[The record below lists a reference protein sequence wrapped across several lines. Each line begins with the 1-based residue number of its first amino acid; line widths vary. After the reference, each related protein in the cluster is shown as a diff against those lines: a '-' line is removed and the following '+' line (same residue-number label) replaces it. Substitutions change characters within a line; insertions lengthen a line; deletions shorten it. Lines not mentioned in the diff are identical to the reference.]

1 MELHFRCLDPS
12 SYLRE
17 SMQKVRGCA
26 LFSATL
32 SPISYYMSALNGT
45 TDSPYLLLPSP
56 FPKENLHVLIAPK
69 ISLRYKDR
77 DASLKPVS
85 LYLKEF
91 VQAKTGNYFIYF
103 PSYAYL
109 ESIQPY
115 LDFGDAEVQIQS
127 KSMSHD
133 ERTIFLEAFQP
144 NPDHTTVG
152 LLTLGGV
159 FGEGVDLV
167 DDRLIGVAIVGVGLP
182 QVGLD
187 NDSIREYYDKK
198 ENNGFDYAYRFPGM
212 NKVTQAVGR
221 LIRTPTDRGSALL
234 IDDRYTQGEY
244 RDVFGRLWPD
254 AQIVLSPQEV
264 RSSLL
269 SFYKEKQK

>member
-1 MELHFRCLDPS
+1 M
-12 SYLRE
+12 
-17 SMQKVRGCA
+17 K
-26 LFSATL
+26 
-32 SPISYYMSALNGT
+32 
-45 TDSPYLLLPSP
+45 
-56 FPKENLHVLIAPK
+56 
-69 ISLRYKDR
+69 
-77 DASLKPVS
+77 
-85 LYLKEF
+85 
-91 VQAKTGNYFIYF
+91 GNYFIYF

-109 ESIQPY
+109 ESILPY

-133 ERTIFLEAFQP
+133 ERAIFLEAFQP

-187 NDSIREYYDKK
+187 NDSIREYYDNKGS
-198 ENNGFDYAYRFPGM
+198 NGFDYAYRFPGM

-221 LIRTPTDRGSALL
+221 LIRTPTDQGSALL